1 MARKIGCQRRQPT
14 AAASGGSQRQQHHK
28 VGTLRA
34 FNVQLM
40 LSFS

>member
-1 MARKIGCQRRQPT
+1 MPRLQSGGRGANSVPT
-14 AAASGGSQRQQHHK
+14 AQQPSEVFGHK

-40 LSFS
+40 MPFS